1 MTTRFGDPMPD
12 QREVPVQIKREV
24 PVDDVVDDDEDIFEV
39 PVQRVETFAR
49 VERFG
54 EGVKMP
60 VYRGSVV
67 DLGSDDEIPNTFE
80 EVDEGVL
87 SESDAIMAQQ
97 RESIEELFSSEE
109 DKEKVKREEEKEEV
123 KRGRGRPKK
132 VV

>member
-24 PVDDVVDDDEDIFEV
+24 PVDKIKRED
-39 PVQRVETFAR
+39 PVQRVETF
-49 VERFG
+49 G
-54 EGVKMP
+54 EGVNMP
-60 VYRGSVV
+60 VYRNV
-67 DLGSDDEIPNTFE
+67 DGLLSDDDENPNIFE

-87 SESDAIMAQQ
+87 SESDAVMAQQ

-109 DKEKVKREEEKEEV
+109 EKEKV

>member
-24 PVDDVVDDDEDIFEV
+24 PVDKIKRED

-60 VYRGSVV
+60 VYRGNVV
-67 DLGSDDEIPNTFE
+67 DLGSDDENQNTFE

-87 SESDAIMAQQ
+87 SESDAVMAQQ

-109 DKEKVKREEEKEEV
+109 EKEKVKREEEKEEV